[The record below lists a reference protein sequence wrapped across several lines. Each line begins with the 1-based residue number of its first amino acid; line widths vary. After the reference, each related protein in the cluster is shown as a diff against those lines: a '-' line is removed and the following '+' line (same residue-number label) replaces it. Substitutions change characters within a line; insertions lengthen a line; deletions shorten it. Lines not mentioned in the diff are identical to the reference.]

1 MPNKDSYIHFYVAK
15 NKTNNERYDICN
27 IYTDHSIREYRTLE
41 EVREFLQTNEP
52 THPMLRTSVNQNVS
66 VTEINREDY
75 LKTYTL
81 YYNGY
86 HNPYGMNDAAYNYA
100 ASQTNPPS
108 DFGSFSYLVSA
119 SDNDVCAT
127 GVTNTQDNSD
137 CDSDSYGD
145 SNHLPYIIGKIGH
158 PGD

>member
-1 MPNKDSYIHFYVAK
+1 MTNKDPRIHFYIAK
-15 NKTNNERYDICN
+15 NKTNMERYDICN
-27 IYTDHSIREYRTLE
+27 IYTDHSIRTYQTLE

-52 THPMLRTSVNQNVS
+52 SHPMLRTSTTQS
-66 VTEINREDY
+66 IPLTQINREDY
-75 LKTYTL
+75 YKTYTL

-86 HNPYGMNDAAYNYA
+86 HNPYGVNDTPYSYTAAQ
-100 ASQTNPPS
+100 SNPPS
-108 DFGSFSYLVSA
+108 DFSSLSYLVSA
-119 SDNDVCAT
+119 RDNDVCTT
-127 GVTNTQDNSD
+127 GVTNTQNDSD